1 MKPIFPYFGGKR
13 RAAAQ
18 VWEAL
23 GTVDRY
29 IEPFFG
35 SGAVLLGAPVR
46 PKSELVND
54 LSHHVAN
61 LWRALQADPETV
73 WRVAS
78 APCSEVELKARAA
91 WLKAWK
97 APDFSDLSACDCY
110 AAGVWLWSAC
120 VAIKAGCADLH
131 RGDHGNGIK
140 GLVFTRAWFDS
151 VCERMARVQVLCG
164 DWSRCVTSSALVDR
178 ACEAVGVFLDPP
190 YSEGRNVPYEDNT
203 GVAARAV
210 WEWAIANGD
219 NPRLRIIVAGYDDG
233 RELPPGW
240 KTIERTEG
248 NGYAS
253 KGNGNRHRERL
264 WCSPHCLTLN
274 HSLQFTGENAT
285 I

>member
-1 MKPIFPYFGGKR
+1 M
-13 RAAAQ
+13 
-18 VWEAL
+18 
-23 GTVDRY
+23 
-29 IEPFFG
+29 
-35 SGAVLLGAPVR
+35 
-46 PKSELVND
+46 
-54 LSHHVAN
+54 
-61 LWRALQADPETV
+61 
-73 WRVAS
+73 
-78 APCSEVELKARAA
+78 
-91 WLKAWK
+91 
-97 APDFSDLSACDCY
+97 
-110 AAGVWLWSAC
+110 
-120 VAIKAGCADLH
+120 
-131 RGDHGNGIK
+131 
-140 GLVFTRAWFDS
+140 
-151 VCERMARVQVLCG
+151 
-164 DWSRCVTSSALVDR
+164 
-178 ACEAVGVFLDPP
+178 CEAVGVFLDPP

-219 NPRLRIIVAGYDDG
+219 NPRLRIVVAGYDDG